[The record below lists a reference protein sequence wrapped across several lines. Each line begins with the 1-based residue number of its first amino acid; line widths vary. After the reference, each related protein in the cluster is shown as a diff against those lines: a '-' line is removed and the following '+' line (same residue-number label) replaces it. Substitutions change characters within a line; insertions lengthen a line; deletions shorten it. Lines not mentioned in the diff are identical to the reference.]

1 VVSGVILSFLER
13 AYSLGHSSFLQ
24 RNDKDTILWRINAVS
39 TGYCR
44 LEKCA
49 TSLWMV

>member
-13 AYSLGHSSFLQ
+13 AYSLGHSSFSH
-24 RNDKDTILWRINAVS
+24 RNDKDTNLWRINAVS
-39 TGYCR
+39 TGNRR

-49 TSLWMV
+49 ASLWMV